1 MFAGKSK
8 CLDPDQLLTVIID
21 GVHNEVNWE
30 RGNVPFLSYVVFSM
44 VMILVASIITAA
56 ASRSP
61 VESVLFGSVIAGFLF
76 GCGIAFEV
84 QRMGSRCIAHDGKI
98 GLQGKSRFCSPCQR
112 ILRPEMA
119 KSICRLYVKC
129 KWLEQS
135 HAKLGPV
142 TLDKE
147 VLRELDWLMSQVSKL

>member
-8 CLDPDQLLTVIID
+8 CLDPDQQLTVIID

-30 RGNVPFLSYVVFSM
+30 RGNVPFLSYVVFSV
-44 VMILVASIITAA
+44 VMIVVASIITAA
-56 ASRSP
+56 VSRSP
-61 VESVLFGSVIAGFLF
+61 VESVLFGAITAVVVFV
-76 GCGIAFEV
+76 CGVAFEIH
-84 QRMGSRCIAHDGKI
+84 RMGSRCIAHEGRIDF
-98 GLQGKSRFCSPCQR
+98 QSQSRFCGPCHR
-112 ILRPEMA
+112 TLRPEMA
-119 KSICRLYVKC
+119 KAICRLYMKC

-147 VLRELDWLMSQVSKL
+147 VLRELDWLRS